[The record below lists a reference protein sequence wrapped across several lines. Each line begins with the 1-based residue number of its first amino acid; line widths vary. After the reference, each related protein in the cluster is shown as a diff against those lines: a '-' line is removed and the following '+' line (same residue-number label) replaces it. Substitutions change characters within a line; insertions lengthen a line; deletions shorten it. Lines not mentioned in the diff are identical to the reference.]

1 MLGLV
6 IGGAVLAVVCFYA
19 GFLTCA
25 MFGAA
30 PSPGDEDDD
39 GSESGV

>member
-1 MLGLV
+1 MLRITLEIVGGL
-6 IGGAVLAVVCFYA
+6 LLFYA
-19 GFLTCA
+19 GFLACA

-30 PSPGDEDDD
+30 SSPGGEDDD